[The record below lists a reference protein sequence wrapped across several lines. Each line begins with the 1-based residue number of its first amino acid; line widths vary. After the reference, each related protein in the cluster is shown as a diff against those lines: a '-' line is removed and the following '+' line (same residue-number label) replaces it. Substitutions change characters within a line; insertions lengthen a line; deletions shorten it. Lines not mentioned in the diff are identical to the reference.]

1 MTTKTDTWSALT
13 PGEHVCWQ
21 VSSPEEYV
29 QGRREL
35 MAHTSRVGGRLLILG
50 APPDGAAM
58 GSAVSVLDPAPD
70 AGSSGSPSG
79 LLRAIGAKAHA
90 ARRSGQALRVLAG
103 MEYLLSPEASLEELI
118 MCEMELGELALRGE
132 TVLVCAYSQ
141 LVWKPTLLRDL
152 AAVHSRVM
160 GSRPRAAGFRL
171 IQAGIDTWSL
181 EGTVGFESRSAFS
194 AALRGTL
201 SRTPHARLRCG
212 QLDLIDASA
221 LRTLVETVN
230 EASGA
235 SLVLEQANE
244 TVLLAWQ
251 MSGYAALGAPIEVRQ

>member
-29 QGRREL
+29 QGRHEFI
-35 MAHTSRVGGRLLILG
+35 AHTSRVGGRLLILG
-50 APPDGAAM
+50 APLDGAHV
-58 GSAVSVLDPAPD
+58 GGEVSVLDPARD
-70 AGSSGSPSG
+70 AGSGRTSG
-79 LLRAIGAKAHA
+79 LLRAIDAKAHA

-103 MEYLLSPEASLEELI
+103 MEHLLSPEASLEELI

-141 LVWKPTLLRDL
+141 LVWKPALLRDL

-171 IQAGIDTWSL
+171 IQTGIDTWSL

-221 LRTLVETVN
+221 LHTLVETVN

-251 MSGYAALGAPIEVRQ
+251 MSEYAALGAPIEVRQ